1 MNSRDVS
8 RKVVEQCLNLM
19 YDFLN
24 SISLSEQYRSFL
36 STYSLSYPVS
46 YWKKCSQIK
55 TTIYASN
62 KGFLHPHTCCMFSL
76 PLFYLLISCG
86 TVIESDQLS
95 CQVLLLGRHLG
106 CHGDS
111 HQNLWNYVSYERLHR
126 QDSPTGNDYD
136 IFFLIS
142 HIHM

>member
-8 RKVVEQCLNLM
+8 RKMVEQCLNLM
-19 YDFLN
+19 FDFLN
-24 SISLSEQYRSFL
+24 SILYQSNIEVFSHLILFL
-36 STYSLSYPVS
+36 IQWVIE
-46 YWKKCSQIK
+46 KKCSQIK

-62 KGFLHPHTCCMFSL
+62 KGFLHHHTCCMFSL

-86 TVIESDQLS
+86 PVTESGQLS
-95 CQVLLLGRHLG
+95 CQVLLLGGHLG

-136 IFFLIS
+136 IFF
-142 HIHM
+142 

>member
-8 RKVVEQCLNLM
+8 RKIVEQCLNLM
-19 YDFLN
+19 FDFLN
-24 SISLSEQYRSFL
+24 SISLSKQYRSFL
-36 STYSLSYPVS
+36 SSYSLSYPLS
-46 YWKKCSQIK
+46 FWKKCSQIN

-62 KGFLHPHTCCMFSL
+62 KGFLHHHTCWMFSL
-76 PLFYLLISCG
+76 PLLISCG
-86 TVIESDQLS
+86 TVTESGQLS
-95 CQVLLLGRHLG
+95 CQVLLLGGHLG

-136 IFFLIS
+136 IFFFWLVTYTCN
-142 HIHM
+142 